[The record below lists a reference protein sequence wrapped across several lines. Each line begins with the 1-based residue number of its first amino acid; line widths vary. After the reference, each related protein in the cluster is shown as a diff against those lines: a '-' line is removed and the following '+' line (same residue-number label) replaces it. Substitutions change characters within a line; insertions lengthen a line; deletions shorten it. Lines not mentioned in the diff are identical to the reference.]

1 MKSIWLM
8 PAEEDAAFYQNII
21 DNLSKRLGTPS
32 FEAHI
37 TLTSAKNPTEA
48 QLNKLRKFYNINV
61 PFKVQMKN
69 LGTLHKYYAQ
79 FFISG
84 NGGQRL
90 LNLWQK
96 SLEVFEMPAYQ
107 YMPHLSLLYGDLDK
121 EIIESLMEEY
131 KDELNRTIVIDH
143 IKIMDTSGEIADWKE
158 I

>member
-8 PAEEDAAFYQNII
+8 PAEEDAVFYQNII
-21 DNLSKRLGTPS
+21 DDLSNRLGTPS

-61 PFKVQMKN
+61 PFKVRMQN
-69 LGTLHKYYAQ
+69 LGTLHKYYTQ

-107 YMPHLSLLYGDLDK
+107 YMPHLSLLYGDLEK
-121 EIIESLMEEY
+121 EVVEGLQVTCHV
-131 KDELNRTIVIDH
+131 LLT
-143 IKIMDTSGEIADWKE
+143 
-158 I
+158 